1 MDFKTNLMVTG
12 GETVWG
18 RGKNWK
24 GGTPTYMLLYKIDD
38 NENLLGST
46 GKSTQQ
52 FVITSE

>member
-24 GGTPTYMLLYKIDD
+24 GGTPTYTLLYKIDD
-38 NENLLGST
+38 NENLPGST